1 MSEPITCPVCR
12 CKISS
17 DGLVIFQQSKEFAAL
32 ESLRRKIPELRKK
45 IEALEKAS
53 GSREGH

>member
-17 DGLVIFQQSKEFAAL
+17 DGLVIFRQSKEFAAL
-32 ESLRRKIPELRKK
+32 EKLRREIPELRTK

-53 GSREGH
+53 GAPKS